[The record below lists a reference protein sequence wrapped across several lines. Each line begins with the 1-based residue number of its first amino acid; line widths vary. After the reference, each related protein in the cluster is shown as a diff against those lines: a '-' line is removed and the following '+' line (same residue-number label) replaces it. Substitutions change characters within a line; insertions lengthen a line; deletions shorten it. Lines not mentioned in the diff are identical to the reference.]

1 MRKTVFG
8 LTGQTG
14 AGKST
19 VCDFL
24 REKGFPVID
33 CDRLARDVTFPGGE
47 CLAALSD
54 AFGREILTPEGALN
68 RRALGGIVFSDRAQ
82 LLRLNGLIFPFII
95 REIENR
101 LQGLEGAV
109 VLDAPTLFESGT
121 DKLCSRI
128 LAVTAK
134 EEVRLGR
141 IMARD
146 GLSEEEAMARIRSQ
160 HDEAFFREHADF
172 LIENNGSIEAL
183 SDTLARL
190 DRYLREALDGGS
202 IH

>member
-1 MRKTVFG
+1 MKRAVFG

-19 VCDFL
+19 ICDFL
-24 REKGFPVID
+24 RERGFPVID

-47 CLAALSD
+47 CLTALSD
-54 AFGREILTPEGALN
+54 AFGREILTPEGALD
-68 RRALGGIVFSDRAQ
+68 RRALRSIVFSDKAQ
-82 LLRLNGLIFPFII
+82 LQRLNGLIFPFII
-95 REIENR
+95 REIEHR
-101 LQGLEGAV
+101 LQSLEGAV
-109 VLDAPTLFESGT
+109 VLDAPTLFESGA
-121 DKLCSRI
+121 DKLCSRV
-128 LAVTAK
+128 LAVIAG
-134 EEVRLGR
+134 EDVRLGR

-146 GLSEEEAMARIRSQ
+146 GLSREEALARIRSQ

-183 SDTLARL
+183 SGTLARL
-190 DRYLREALDGGS
+190 DRYLREALDRGS